1 MYATSSNVG
10 DFDLLER
17 PLNRSRKRVTGTLE
31 LGPRGLFIVTETGER
46 WVLDLEESL
55 RPSVGQLVT
64 AEGSPVG
71 YDRLSVDWIGEA

>member
-10 DFDLLER
+10 DFDLLGR
-17 PLNRSRKRVTGTLE
+17 PLNRSRKRVIGTLE
-31 LGPRGLFIVTETGER
+31 LGPRGIFIVTETGER

-71 YDRLSVDWIGEA
+71 YGRLSVDWIVEA